1 MRNVQRPTGEL
12 TFQLRIK
19 EFCKGTVPWIMNK
32 GSKNDMSA
40 LPNANTRRGGN
51 DPSCAGPTSCTS
63 PEVQSDFAE
72 NSHTGV
78 SSDFVHKEKQQWFV
92 FRATYGRS
100 EKAIELLK
108 KANIE
113 TYMPKHYVIKEIDGK
128 RKLIHEQLLPN
139 LVFARMTRQK
149 SHDFVKEP
157 APSAKWLKYYTDK
170 TKPIENATGFHPP
183 ITIPDNDMLN
193 FIRLTS
199 VDSEHIMV
207 LPPERCHF
215 KNGDTVRVI
224 DGPFTGVVGRVAR
237 AAGQQRVIIEL
248 EGMCNIATAYIPN
261 DFMQKITI

>member
-1 MRNVQRPTGEL
+1 MDVNVPVVEDAIVYAERVDMRL
-12 TFQLRIK
+12 Y
-19 EFCKGTVPWIMNK
+19 
-32 GSKNDMSA
+32 
-40 LPNANTRRGGN
+40 
-51 DPSCAGPTSCTS
+51 
-63 PEVQSDFAE
+63 
-72 NSHTGV
+72 
-78 SSDFVHKEKQQWFV
+78 V
-92 FRATYGRS
+92 FESYDSR
-100 EKAIELLK
+100 LL
-108 KANIE
+108 
-113 TYMPKHYVIKEIDGK
+113 HYVAEIAGE
-128 RKLIHEQLLPN
+128 RQLAR
-139 LVFARMTRQK
+139 FARMTRQK

>member
-1 MRNVQRPTGEL
+1 MD
-12 TFQLRIK
+12 K
-19 EFCKGTVPWIMNK
+19 E
-32 GSKNDMSA
+32 SKKHTPA
-40 LPNANTRRGGN
+40 LPNADARRGGKN
-51 DPSCAGPTSCTS
+51 PSCAGPTSCTS
-63 PEVQSDFAE
+63 PEVQRNMAE

-78 SSDFVHKEKQQWFV
+78 SSNFVHKEKQQWFV
-92 FRATYGRS
+92 LRATYGRS

-108 KANIE
+108 EANIE
-113 TYMPKHYVIKEIDGK
+113 TYLPKHYVIKEIDGK
-128 RKLIHEQLLPN
+128 RKLIHEPLLPN

-183 ITIPDNDMLN
+183 ITISDNDMLN

-199 VDSEHIMV
+199 VDNEHIMV

-237 AAGQQRVIIEL
+237 AAGQQRVIIGR

-261 DFMQKITI
+261 DVMQDSTI